1 MKVKVESNYYPVEC
15 DLSMRFEPANRV
27 SRTGPELQR
36 QNTLVPPNHNDS
48 SDGDNRSSYNS
59 QVSYAEPPNNV
70 TSTPSQSRNLLPNF
84 GGLGRRKSSAS
95 QLNRMDESR
104 SSSHSFSKLNTT
116 MEQVNEELQ
125 TRLIITDNTRRNHGM
140 YLTASTPNNS
150 RSPSN
155 SNRDSLISTDSG
167 PPMLP
172 IKSRGGNDSNDNNS
186 LLNFDANSNAS
197 GSREDIC
204 ITKPYNRLKKPPPPP
219 PPVDNGGSSTPPMPR
234 RKPPLRSPTDWVY
247 PPFSSQNIMFCLID

>member
-1 MKVKVESNYYPVEC
+1 MQDVLEEVFLKMKDKVESKYGLVDC
-15 DLSMRFEPANRV
+15 DLALNIENPKRASGA
-27 SRTGPELQR
+27 GHELQR
-36 QNTLVPPNHNDS
+36 QDTLVPNFNDS
-48 SDGDNRSSYNS
+48 SEGDNRSSYNS
-59 QVSYAEPPNNV
+59 QVSYVEPPSNV
-70 TSTPSQSRNLLPNF
+70 TSTPSQSRNLLPTF

-219 PPVDNGGSSTPPMPR
+219 PPAIIDNGGSSTPPMPR
-234 RKPPLRSPTDWVY
+234 RKPPLRSPTD
-247 PPFSSQNIMFCLID
+247 